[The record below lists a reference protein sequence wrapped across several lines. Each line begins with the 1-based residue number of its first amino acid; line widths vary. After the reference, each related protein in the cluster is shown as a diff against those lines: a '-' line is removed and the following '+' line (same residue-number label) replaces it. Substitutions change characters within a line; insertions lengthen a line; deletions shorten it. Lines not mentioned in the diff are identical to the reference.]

1 MLIKIN
7 DMTNDEFNMGKEQ
20 EVLDLSP
27 WVVLNMNEIAKLIAY
42 NLCNTEYELKQEF
55 IDEDINDYLCY
66 ILGLKNRN
74 KIEAYKKY
82 MVQKNVL

>member
-1 MLIKIN
+1 
-7 DMTNDEFNMGKEQ
+7 MTNDEFNMGKEQ

-55 IDEDINDYLCY
+55 IDEDINDYLSYLHEY
-66 ILGLKNRN
+66 IFNKVIDEIEKNG
-74 KIEAYKKY
+74 K
-82 MVQKNVL
+82 VVL